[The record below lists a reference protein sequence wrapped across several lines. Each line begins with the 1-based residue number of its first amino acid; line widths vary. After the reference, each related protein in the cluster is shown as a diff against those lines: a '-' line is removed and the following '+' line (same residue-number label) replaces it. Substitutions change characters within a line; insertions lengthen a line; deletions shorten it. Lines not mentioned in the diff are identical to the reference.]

1 MQHIQK
7 LKRMDHSCDLGV
19 DGCEGVDLT
28 QLLQG
33 EVHWR
38 SVLNSLPL
46 KSAAERT
53 SASQGPSCTELIG

>member
-1 MQHIQK
+1 
-7 LKRMDHSCDLGV
+7 MDHSCDLGV

-38 SVLNSLPL
+38 SVLNSLSL
-46 KSAAERT
+46 KGAVLFDQLSERQHLRDSAAQ
-53 SASQGPSCTELIG
+53 SYMVDY